1 MILNKSS
8 IRDGIAWIALAL
20 FSLAAVALTYWAA
33 LRDGGA
39 RWSGGSGL
47 GLAAG
52 IVGTALIAFAMA
64 LLARR
69 TWRALRFGGSR
80 YAWLQGHVWL
90 GLVSY
95 VIIWF
100 HAGWRWGG
108 PLTTWLMICFTAVWA
123 TGVLGVLVQNIL
135 PRIMFDRLPRE
146 LIYDQIP
153 SESQRQL
160 EAADELI
167 ATTDAKSKAGQE
179 LEIFYNCAVVPF
191 LAHGAQTMLTDRPTT
206 SAAPSP
212 AAFAD
217 LRTRHPAL
225 AEPLAALERFVRDH
239 QQRLLQRRLHWL
251 LHGWLLIHVPLSVIM
266 IVWIPVHAV
275 FALRY

>member
-1 MILNKSS
+1 MILTKTS
-8 IRDGIAWIALAL
+8 IRDGIAWIALAFL
-20 FSLAAVALTYWAA
+20 CLIAVAATYWA
-33 LRDGGA
+33 GA
-39 RWSGGSGL
+39 SRHAHWSGGSGY

-52 IVGTALIAFAMA
+52 ILGTALIVFAMA
-64 LLARR
+64 LLARK
-69 TWRALRFGGSR
+69 TWRSLRFGGGS

-95 VIIWF
+95 FIIWF

-123 TGVLGVLVQNIL
+123 TGVLGVLVQNVL

-153 SESQRQL
+153 IESQRQL
-160 EAADELI
+160 EAADQLV
-167 ATTDAKSKAGQE
+167 ATLDAKSNPGQE
-179 LEIFYNCAVVPF
+179 LALLYTSAIAPF
-191 LAHGAQTMLTDRPTT
+191 LAHGAQTNRTT
-206 SAAPSP
+206 TCTAPSP

-225 AEPLAALERFVRDH
+225 AEPLAALERFVRAH
-239 QQRLLQRRLHWL
+239 QQRLLQRKLHWL
-251 LHGWLLIHVPLSVIM
+251 LHGWLLVHVPLSVVM
-266 IVWIPVHAV
+266 MVWIPVHAV